1 MNIQWSFL
9 LLFLLVAAPVFAQEQ
24 FAQTQLDQDQAGTLT
39 LEAAIAQAI
48 ASDPWLNGSRYREDA
63 LTNESISASTLPD
76 PKISLMAANVPTDS
90 FDINQEPMTQLAVA
104 VSQMFP
110 RGDSLALT
118 SRQKQELAAQEPLLR
133 RNRQDKVTATV
144 TQLWLEAY
152 RAQESIRLIEQDR
165 ALFEHLVDATKAG
178 YSSALG
184 RARQQD
190 VIRAQ
195 LELTRLD
202 DRLTVLRQQLE
213 SAQQRL
219 SEWIG
224 GLARLPLTR
233 FLPSKFRNE
242 LSLAISQPD
251 NDRWLYEQINRHPL
265 LLAFDQRIEAMQT
278 GVELAQ
284 QKYKPEWSLSAQ
296 YGYRDDDPMGRDRAD
311 LFSAGVTFDLPLFTG
326 NRQDKE
332 VRAATSRAEALRTDK
347 LLIARKLMA
356 ELGTTIVQIQRLNER
371 CALYDQQLLPQ
382 MANQAE
388 AALTAYNND
397 DGDFAEAVRARI
409 AELNAKIDLMTIKV
423 DQLKTI
429 AELNYLLPLNRSELL
444 PKENS
449 MQSPATN
456 GNHAKGMTP

>member
-1 MNIQWSFL
+1 ML
-9 LLFLLVAAPVFAQEQ
+9 LLVEIPVFAERQ
-24 FAQTQLDQDQAGTLT
+24 FAQNQPNTLT
-39 LEAAIAQAI
+39 LDEAIAQAI
-48 ASDPWLNGSRYREDA
+48 ASDPWLNSSRYREEA

-76 PKISLMAANVPTDS
+76 PKVSLMAANFPTDS
-90 FDINQEPMTQLAVA
+90 FDINQEPMTQLTVG

-110 RGDSLALT
+110 RGDSLELT

-133 RNRQDKVTATV
+133 QNRQAKVAATV

-165 ALFEHLVDATKAG
+165 SLFEHLVDATKAS

-190 VIRAQ
+190 IIRAQ

-224 GLARLPLTR
+224 GQASLPVER
-233 FLPSKFRNE
+233 SLPSKFGDE
-242 LSLAISQPD
+242 PTLAISQLD
-251 NDRWLYEQINRHPL
+251 NDRWFYEQVNRHPL
-265 LLAFDQRIEAMQT
+265 LLAFDQRIDAMQT
-278 GVELAQ
+278 EVELAH
-284 QKYKPEWSLSAQ
+284 QKYQPEWGLSAQ

-311 LFSAGVTFDLPLFTG
+311 LFSVGVTFDLPLFTG

-332 VRAATSRAEALRTDK
+332 VSAATFRAEALRTDK
-347 LLIARKLMA
+347 LLMARKLMS
-356 ELGTTIVQIQRLNER
+356 ELETIIVQIQRLNER
-371 CALYDQQLLPQ
+371 RALYERQLLPQ
-382 MANQAE
+382 MSEQAE
-388 AALTAYNND
+388 ASLTAYNND

-409 AELNAKIDLMTIKV
+409 AELNAKIDFLTIKI
-423 DQLKTI
+423 DRLKTI
-429 AELNYLLPLNRSELL
+429 AELNYLLSQDRSGLLSKNSSGLL
-444 PKENS
+444 PG
-449 MQSPATN
+449 AN
-456 GNHAKGMTP
+456 GDHEEGITP